1 MGVSFIGIA
10 TKAKESELID
20 AIKQTNLKNNKPVD
34 IVFESEHYFETV
46 ILRKPEDGIID
57 VYSCDKG
64 TVCTVS
70 YNVYDQYLWK
80 SEISERFNL
89 FYFDVSETSMEH
101 RFAFFALGS
110 EKQGMNVYDEG
121 SSKRI
126 HGDNFLNIRDG
137 DDIFTGIFADAVSEY
152 LPRPF
157 GEMLE
162 SQDKMRRYRLVVKPA
177 EHEKKVEAEVKK
189 TSFLQR
195 LFGVSGKN

>member
-10 TKAKESELID
+10 TKAKENELID
-20 AIKQTNLKNNKPVD
+20 AIKQTNLKNKRPVE
-34 IVFESEHYFETV
+34 IVLDSEHYFETV
-46 ILRKPEDGIID
+46 ILRKPEDNIID
-57 VYSCDKG
+57 IYSCDKG

-70 YNVYDQYLWK
+70 YNVYERYLWK
-80 SEISERFNL
+80 VDISEYFNL
-89 FYFDVSETSMEH
+89 FYFNISETSMEH

-126 HGDNFLNIRDG
+126 HGDNFLNIRDS
-137 DDIFTGIFADAVSEY
+137 DDIFTGVFANRVSEY

-162 SQDKMRRYRLVVKPA
+162 SQDKMRRYKLVVTPEEQA
-177 EHEKKVEAEVKK
+177 PQVEKEAKK
-189 TSFLQR
+189 KSFLQR
-195 LFGVSGKN
+195 LFN